1 MMSNYV
7 VIGEDEFANQIA
19 QELETRFIQVSPT
32 VFPDTELK
40 TRLSAKDLKSIR
52 TKTPLVVMRAKR
64 YHPNPNDCVLKTI
77 LIADTLSRYEVQD
90 KDLLLPY
97 MFYARQDGER
107 LPGESNSLRKVAEMY
122 EELGFTNL
130 ISVNSHLY
138 GKTKTLQHFF
148 SRTQVFDISAA
159 QVFSEHLRLQKLQ
172 NPFIV
177 GPGSGPEKMAIELS
191 DFLECGYECLPKTR
205 DPETGRVD
213 MDPPI
218 SDLHEKD
225 IIIYDDIAS
234 SGGTTEMAY
243 RLAEA
248 KGPSSISIALA
259 HLWTTRGINRLN
271 VLGSHELITTNSFIT
286 EHAENP
292 FTELSL
298 VPLIVEVLRHLT

>member
-1 MMSNYV
+1 MSNHV
-7 VIGEDEFANQIA
+7 VIGEDEFAHQIA
-19 QELETRFIQVSPT
+19 QELGTPFIQVSPT

-40 TRLSAKDLKSIR
+40 TRLSAEALKSIR

-64 YHPNPNDCVLKTI
+64 YHPNPNDCVLKAI
-77 LIADTLSRYEVQD
+77 LIADTLSRYGVQD

-107 LPGESNSLRKVAEMY
+107 LPGESNSLRKIAEMY
-122 EELGFTNL
+122 EEVGFTNL

-138 GKTKTLQHFF
+138 GKTKTLQDFF
-148 SRTQVFDISAA
+148 SRTQVSDISAA
-159 QVFSEHLRLQKLQ
+159 KVFSEHLRLQQLQ

-191 DFLECGYECLPKTR
+191 DLLECDYECLPKTR

-213 MDPPI
+213 MDPPTA
-218 SDLHEKD
+218 DLREKD

-248 KGPSSISIALA
+248 KDPGSISIALA

-271 VLGSHELITTNSFIT
+271 VLGSRELITTNSFVT

-298 VPLIVEVLRHLT
+298 VPVIVQVLAQLT